1 MAPSAPDLRPYLEEL
16 ERFADGQMTIAEQEA
31 FELRLE
37 QDAVLAQAFLTYE
50 QLTADLRWVAGHETL
65 RLRLESLDRRLN
77 QRQQAL
83 TRIKQQQRKTQKRWG
98 LLASLVAV
106 AALALWLLL
115 RPNNSSL
122 EEAWAQYYVPDE
134 GLPAAVINEERRPL
148 LAEAM
153 REYKEG
159 HYPTALF
166 TLRRVPTT
174 NLGQDTLLY
183 YTGIFLLSQCRQEA
197 EKAQDAQTFLR
208 KVSQQPGSV
217 LAPKARYHL
226 GMSYWFTQQPEQA
239 RTTLQTVADDAGNPY
254 QQAAQRLLQT
264 DQLSR

>member
-37 QDAVLAQAFLTYE
+37 QDPALAQAFLTYE
-50 QLTADLRWVAGHETL
+50 QLTADVRWVAGHETL

-77 QRQQAL
+77 QRDQAL
-83 TRIKQQQRKTQKRWG
+83 SRIKQQQRKTQKQWG
-98 LLASLVAV
+98 LIASLAGVGL
-106 AALALWLLL
+106 LALWLLL
-115 RPNNSSL
+115 RPSSSL
-122 EEAWAQYYVPDE
+122 SEEAWTRYYVPDA
-134 GLPAAVINEERRPL
+134 GLPASVINEERRPL

-153 REYKEG
+153 REYQEG
-159 HYPTALF
+159 RYPTALF

-183 YTGIFLLSQCRQEA
+183 YTGIFLLSQGKQEA

-208 KVSQQPGSV
+208 KVAQQPGSV

-226 GMSYWFTQQPEQA
+226 GMAYWFTKQPEQA
-239 RTTLQTVADDAGNPY
+239 RATLQTVADDASNPY
-254 QQAAQRLLQT
+254 QQAARRLLQT
-264 DQLSR
+264 DELPH